1 MPLRKIVV
9 STAVMI
15 ALSISAGMFLA
26 PLQAKSA
33 FYDNKTM
40 GVTLSSPDGWIATPG
55 EAFQGMV
62 TKAIDDVTKT
72 PDQAAQRM
80 GILVVFSQYPLNTKN
95 TSNPS
100 VTLVAELINALS
112 AESKLDYAKKYLNT
126 INVMGSSMKVT
137 KKAKQVTINKCEGV
151 TFMYESVVNMGTLD
165 IKLKYLV
172 YIFFKNNVSFTISC
186 ADKTETFNKNVKLF
200 ESSVKTFTLR

>member
-1 MPLRKIVV
+1 MSLKKILL
-9 STAVMI
+9 SSAVMI
-15 ALSISAGMFLA
+15 ILSVSAGMLVP
-26 PLQAKSA
+26 PLQAKPA

-40 GVTLSSPDGWIATPG
+40 GITLSAPDGWITTSG

-62 TKAIDDVTKT
+62 THAIDDVTKT

-80 GILVVFSQYPLNTKN
+80 GILVVFSEYPLNTKN

-100 VTLVAELINALS
+100 ITLVAELINALS

-126 INVMGSSMKVT
+126 INVMGSSTKVV
-137 KKAKQVTINKCEGV
+137 KKPKQVTINKCEGV

-172 YIFFKNNVSFTISC
+172 YIFFKNNISFTISC
-186 ADKTETFNKNVKLF
+186 ADKTETFNKNVRLF
-200 ESSVKTFTLR
+200 ESSVKTFTSR